1 MRGRVGGRIGGS
13 YRPSSFAASGIW
25 RSSEVYSALRGVYGD
40 DFEYSGVSWP
50 RNSFTIYWPYTWWAG
65 EMNYATV
72 DESGDATFDVR
83 VSSTPSSL
91 DFDYYWQKSTDSGN
105 TWEDVSGASGSSNT
119 DGYYGEV
126 SVTLSL
132 SSQTISNHGDLY
144 RLVVKASAL
153 KEVVGPSGDLRHPEA
168 A

>member
-13 YRPSSFAASGIW
+13 YRPSSSAASGMW
-25 RSSEVYSALRGVYGD
+25 RSSEVYSALRGVYGEEFD
-40 DFEYSGVSWP
+40 GSWP
-50 RNSFTIYWPYTWWAG
+50 RKTFTIYWTYTWWAG
-65 EMNYATV
+65 EVNYATV
-72 DESGDATFDVR
+72 DENEDATFEVL
-83 VSSTPSSL
+83 VSSSPPSL
-91 DFDYYWQKSTDSGN
+91 DFEYYWQKSTDGGD
-105 TWEDVSGASGSSNT
+105 TWESVSGASGSENT
-119 DGYYGEV
+119 GGFYGEV
-126 SVTLSL
+126 SITLSL